1 MKKLSHSAIS
11 ILLAAA
17 MLLQLGGTFAADDTL
32 GEGEAPVAEE
42 SFEEDVSIGMG
53 EPDQITEPVQTQEVT
68 QEPALY
74 GTTSSS
80 ASGTLSTGLKWTVY
94 GDGSLVISGTGA
106 IPDFA
111 NAADTPWYESANTIN
126 SIIVGDGVS
135 AIGTSAFRNLTNVE
149 CVELSSTVKTIGA
162 YAFDN
167 CRRLVEIDIQ
177 SGVTSIGAY
186 AFGYCYRLESITLPE
201 TVTSVGIYAFY
212 KCKSLTSAQLPNK
225 MATIPM
231 GLFEGCYMLSEIDWP
246 SNVTEIGESAFAGC
260 SLLNYVLIPET
271 VTSVGARAFAACEWL
286 YSLGI
291 PASVTAIGED
301 IVAESQYA
309 TLVVYKDSAAYT
321 YAKDNSLTFTYFY
334 EPYVIAFGV
343 CGDDL
348 VWDLYDTGDM
358 YITGT
363 GNMYAE
369 WTGTDH
375 ATWYEYRDL
384 IKNVYIESGATS
396 IGAYAFYN
404 CKNLELID
412 IPSSVTAIGAYA
424 FGYCESLRGAVLP
437 DAVTVFNA
445 GVFYNC
451 KSLEYVNPSLN
462 TTTFGDYAFAGCEK
476 LAQFSLGS
484 KLTKVGTYAFYNCKK
499 FTSISLSNSSVT
511 IGDYAFLGCTSL
523 TSISV
528 ASDNEKYAA
537 ESGVLYSVTKTVAS
551 KQWSWDSFSYVYT
564 YTYPKTGIVCYPA
577 GKSDTS
583 YTVPSTVKTIN
594 PYAFAYADNLKSI
607 TVGSAVT
614 TIGANAFYDCD
625 RLASVSIPTNV
636 TSIGAQAF
644 YDCDKLASVTINSK
658 STTINGDPFYRTADN
673 FVLYGYE
680 GSTAETFAAEKLYT
694 FIPLTAIDTELTKG
708 MGKWTGGA
716 KTSVNTNEYAHF
728 GVRQTNSSKGAIQ
741 TVDAFEVGTTYKL
754 SLSYRNNDSDVA
766 TTLRLFVTGVATK
779 TNTAGEV
786 VVTDLQLSPNPTNV
800 AHSAGWQTAEFTFT
814 PESAGTGV
822 FSFCGSTSRIH
833 IQSID
838 IDNLVISV
846 VSPASG
852 SVYDAG
858 DVIFSTDESDMY
870 TPYYVDWYDVTITC
884 GSAQTEV
891 VEYVKSEAT
900 GDTDC
905 VGKIA
910 YEFYDG
916 VAAKAGSASVSA
928 YFRVSSAYT
937 RRVLTYVHTNTLNY
951 VDANYNGVD
960 VTAKVYF
967 SDGTSTTATAS
978 GASADTLDAGAYVFT
993 KLTFP
998 FTLSSAKTIVRVEFT
1013 GTGIDIVNDGTVVTS
1028 PSTLLQYDK
1037 ATSTTAD
1044 VQKNVTDEPFDVYGI
1059 SVNCVLAEPIVTHVH
1074 NDPVIEDYVK
1084 GSCFIAESYDEVIY
1098 CAICDIELERTH
1110 YEEELV
1116 GGGSHTPAAAVKEN
1130 VVKGDCT
1137 TDGSYDSVVYC
1148 EVCDEEIS
1156 RTTVTEKAP
1165 GHQFEDGYCY
1175 VCDAPN
1181 IIENFETDNLINVTG
1196 GAAVVTAPTSGWIAD
1211 VNNTFYVS
1219 CDKVCR
1225 VFVTHD
1231 GVTYTR
1237 LSATA
1242 TSGRYR
1248 FKTTLT
1254 ENSQI
1259 IIRFYGDVN
1268 GDGRI
1273 LVNDY
1278 TLARRLYLDKNF
1290 NTSALNKLAA
1300 YNNKDGAVAS
1310 GELTLIKRVFLG
1322 TTTGAW

>member
-1 MKKLSHSAIS
+1 MKKLSHGTIS
-11 ILLAAA
+11 VLLAAA

-32 GEGEAPVAEE
+32 SEGDASAVEKSV
-42 SFEEDVSIGMG
+42 EEDVPTEIS
-53 EPDQITEPVQTQEVT
+53 ELEQITEPAQTEEQAQES
-68 QEPALY
+68 ALY
-74 GTTSSS
+74 GTTSDVT
-80 ASGTLSTGLKWTVY
+80 SGTLSTGLTWKVY

-106 IPDFA
+106 IPDFTD
-111 NAADTPWYESANTIN
+111 AADTPWYASADAIN
-126 SIIVGDGVS
+126 AIIVGDGVT
-135 AIGTSAFRNLTNVE
+135 AIGTSAFRSLACVE
-149 CVELSSTVKTIGA
+149 YVELSSTVKTIGA

-167 CRRLVEIDIQ
+167 CTALVEIDIQ
-177 SGVTSIGAY
+177 SGVTSVGAY
-186 AFGYCYRLESITLPE
+186 AFGYCYSLESIALPDS
-201 TVTSVGIYAFY
+201 VTSIGIYAFY
-212 KCKSLTSAQLPNK
+212 KCKSLTGAELPDGI
-225 MATIPM
+225 AAIPM
-231 GLFEGCYMLSEIDWP
+231 GLFEGCYMLSSIDWP
-246 SNVTEIGESAFAGC
+246 SGVTAIGESAFAGC

-271 VTSVGARAFAACEWL
+271 VTTVEARAFAACEWL

-343 CGDDL
+343 CGDNL
-348 VWDLYDTGDM
+348 VWDLYDNGDM

-363 GNMYAE
+363 GAMYAE

-375 ATWYEYRDL
+375 ATWYEYRDV
-384 IKNVYIESGATS
+384 IKNVYVESGATS

-412 IPSSVTAIGAYA
+412 IPSSVTSIGAYA
-424 FGYCESLRGAVLP
+424 FGYCESLRGVVLP
-437 DAVTVFNA
+437 DAVKAFPA

-451 KSLEYVNPSLN
+451 KSLEYINPSLN
-462 TTTFGDYAFAGCEK
+462 TTTIGDYAFAGCEK
-476 LAQFSLGS
+476 LAQFDLGS
-484 KLTKVGTYAFYNCKK
+484 KLTTVGTYAFYNCKK
-499 FTSISLSNSSVT
+499 FTSISLSNSSVK

-528 ASDNEKYAA
+528 ASGSSKYIT
-537 ESGVLYSVTKTVAS
+537 ESGVLYACKREY
-551 KQWSWDSFSYVYT
+551 SFSSWGYVYT
-564 YTYPKTGIVCYPA
+564 KIGVICYPA
-577 GKSDTS
+577 GKSGTS
-583 YTVPSTVKTIN
+583 FTVPSTVTSIS
-594 PYAFAYADNLKSI
+594 PYAFAYADNLKSVTI
-607 TVGSAVT
+607 GSAVT
-614 TIGANAFYDCD
+614 TVGANAFMDCD
-625 RLASVSIPTNV
+625 GLTSVNIPTNV

-644 YDCDKLASVTINSK
+644 YECDALEKAIFNSA
-658 STTINGDPFYRTADN
+658 TVTINGDLFYRTADN
-673 FVLYGYE
+673 FVIYGYE

-694 FIPLTAIDTELTKG
+694 FIPLTATDTELTKG

-716 KTSVNTNEYAHF
+716 KTSVDTNEYAHF
-728 GVRQTNSSKGAIQ
+728 GVRATNSSKGTIQ

-754 SLSYRNNDSDVA
+754 SISYRNNDSDIA
-766 TTLRLFVTGVATK
+766 PTLRLYFVGAATK

-786 VVTDLQLSPNPTNV
+786 VAADLQLSPNPANV
-800 AHSAGWQTAEFTFT
+800 AHDSGWQTAEFTFT
-814 PESAGTGV
+814 PAAVGTGA
-822 FSFCGSTSRIH
+822 FTFCGSSSRLH

-838 IDNLVISV
+838 IDDLVISV
-846 VSPASG
+846 VEPVSG
-852 SVYDAG
+852 SVYSAG
-858 DVIFSTDESDMY
+858 EVVFSTDESDMY
-870 TPYYVDWYDVTITC
+870 TSYYKDWYDVTITG

-891 VEYVKSEAT
+891 TEYMKSEAN
-900 GDTDC
+900 GDADG

-910 YEFYDG
+910 YELYDG
-916 VAAKAGSASVSA
+916 IAAESGSASVSA

-937 RRVLTYVHTNTLNY
+937 RRILTYVDSRYGLNY
-951 VDANYNGVD
+951 VDTNYNGVD

-998 FTLSSAKTIVRVEFT
+998 FTLSAAKTIVKVEFT
-1013 GTGIDIVNDGTVVTS
+1013 GTGLDIVNDGIVVTN
-1028 PSTLLQYDK
+1028 PNTLLQYDN
-1037 ATSTTAD
+1037 ATYTTAD

-1059 SVNCVLAEPIVTHVH
+1059 SVNCTLAEDVIEHVH
-1074 NDPVIEDYVK
+1074 DDAVIEDYVE

-1098 CAICDIELERTH
+1098 CAICGIELVRTH

-1130 VVKGDCT
+1130 IVEGDCT
-1137 TDGSYDSVVYC
+1137 TDGSYDEVVYC
-1148 EVCDEEIS
+1148 DVCDEEIS
-1156 RTTVTEKAP
+1156 RTTVIEKAP

-1181 IIENFETDNLINVTG
+1181 IIEGFETDNLINVTG

-1211 VNNTFYVS
+1211 VTNTFYVS

-1242 TSGRYR
+1242 ASGRYR

-1273 LVNDY
+1273 MVNDY
-1278 TLARRLYLDKNF
+1278 TLARRLYLDSGF
-1290 NTSALNKLAA
+1290 ATSALNKLAA
-1300 YNNKDGAVAS
+1300 DNNKDGTVAS
-1310 GELTLIKRVFLG
+1310 GELNLIRRVYLG
-1322 TTTGAW
+1322 SATGAW